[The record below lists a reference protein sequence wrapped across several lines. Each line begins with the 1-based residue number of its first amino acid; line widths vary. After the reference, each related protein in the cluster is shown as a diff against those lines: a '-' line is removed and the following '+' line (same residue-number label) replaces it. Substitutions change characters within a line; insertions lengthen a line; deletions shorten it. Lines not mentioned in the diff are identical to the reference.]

1 MNTNVI
7 LGCAKVYSGLLYFT
21 FPGLTRTT
29 VLLPIHCYFV
39 INVILLHVYDH
50 VTASTYWRAQ
60 QSVFTRSAAEEEV
73 TRNTHRNGR

>member
-1 MNTNVI
+1 MNINVT
-7 LGCAKVYSGLLYFT
+7 LLHAKVYSGLLYFT

-50 VTASTYWRAQ
+50 VTVSIKARAQ
-60 QSVFTRSAAEEEV
+60 QSLFTRSAAVEEV